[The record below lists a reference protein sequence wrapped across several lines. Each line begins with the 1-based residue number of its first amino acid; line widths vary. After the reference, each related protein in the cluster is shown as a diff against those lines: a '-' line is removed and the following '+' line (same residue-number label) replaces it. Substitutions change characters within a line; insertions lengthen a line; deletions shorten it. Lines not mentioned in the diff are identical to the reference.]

1 MEIEPIITNIGIIS
15 GRDAIFL
22 DLVEHKNNVLTFHG
36 EINSDLLNIK
46 DIGNDDFVKYTLNF
60 YDVIFYQCYELDLY
74 NLNLLKSSFDSIK
87 KSKLIEELNS
97 RNTEKITNEHK
108 HYRLATYDY
117 IYEIISSKYILKIN
131 IDKK

>member
-1 MEIEPIITNIGIIS
+1 MEIEPIITDIGIIS
-15 GRDAIFL
+15 GRDAIYL
-22 DLVEHKNNVLTFHG
+22 DLVEHKDNVLTFYG

-46 DIGNDDFVKYTLNF
+46 DIGNDDFIKYTLNF

-74 NLNLLKSSFDSIK
+74 SLNLLKSSFDSIK
-87 KSKLIEELNS
+87 NSKLIEELNS
-97 RNTEKITNEHK
+97 RKIEKITNEHK

-131 IDKK
+131 TG

>member
-1 MEIEPIITNIGIIS
+1 
-15 GRDAIFL
+15 
-22 DLVEHKNNVLTFHG
+22 
-36 EINSDLLNIK
+36 LNIK
-46 DIGNDDFVKYTLNF
+46 DIGNDDFIKYTLSF

-87 KSKLIEELNS
+87 NSKVIEELNS

-131 IDKK
+131 IR